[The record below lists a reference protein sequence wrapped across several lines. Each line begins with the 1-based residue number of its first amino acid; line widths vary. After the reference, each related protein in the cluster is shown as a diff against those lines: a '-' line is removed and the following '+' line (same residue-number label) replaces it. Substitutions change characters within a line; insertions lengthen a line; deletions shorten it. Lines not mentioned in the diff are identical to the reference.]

1 MASLNEWDDKMA
13 WIESLTQLADGNF
26 VDQDGEIIEADVVK
40 NAILEA
46 MDNRDEWADKIGR
59 WVLELEA
66 NAEKKKELGKH
77 YMDGAAADLRKAE
90 SLKYYL
96 GYGLDGKKLKTSLHT
111 FSFLGKQERLA
122 LRCRE
127 SEVPAEWKKET
138 IVRKPDNARIMAALK
153 AGLILPFAYID
164 MRKKA
169 SVK

>member
-1 MASLNEWDDKMA
+1 MASLNEWSDKMA
-13 WIESLTQLADGNF
+13 WVETLIQLSDGNF

-40 NAILEA
+40 NVILEA
-46 MDNRDEWADKIGR
+46 MDNREEWADKIGR

-77 YMDGAAADLRKAE
+77 YTDGAAADLRKAE
-90 SLKYYL
+90 SLKYFL
-96 GYGLDGKKLKTSLHT
+96 GYGLKGQKLKTGLHT

-138 IVRKPDNARIMAALK
+138 IVRKPDNAKIMEALK
-153 AGLILPFAYID
+153 AGQVLDFAYID
-164 MRKKA
+164 LRKKA